1 MKKLEVGANTI
12 LDTLTEDG
20 FFENEWIDENKFR
33 PRFKRLVSQLD
44 EDTTTFEMLF
54 GMAERISKD
63 IIRENIDKTMGELI
77 EKGIVEKVDS
87 DEEDEPTYK
96 LNIKKDE

>member
-1 MKKLEVGANTI
+1 MKKIEVGANAI

-20 FFENEWIDENKFR
+20 FFDNEWIDENKFR
-33 PRFKRLVSQLD
+33 PRFKNAVSQLD
-44 EDTTTFEMLF
+44 ESTTTFEKLF
-54 GMAERISKD
+54 RLAEHISKD

-87 DEEDEPTYK
+87 DEPTYK
-96 LNIKKDE
+96 LNINKNE

>member
-1 MKKLEVGANTI
+1 MKKIEVGANAI

>member
-1 MKKLEVGANTI
+1 MKKIEVGANAI

-20 FFENEWIDENKFR
+20 FFDNEWIDEHKFR
-33 PRFKRLVSQLD
+33 PRFKNAVSQLD
-44 EDTTTFEMLF
+44 ESTTTFEKLF
-54 GMAERISKD
+54 GLAEHISKD

-87 DEEDEPTYK
+87 DEPTYK
-96 LNIKKDE
+96 LNINKNE

>member
-20 FFENEWIDENKFR
+20 FFENEWIDEHKFR